1 MSGAKLRTPHLRRV
15 DQEVVRNRKPEEFNV
30 LEIIALFATVG
41 VTLFGYFRSR
51 SFVQRRLTYVDAIQT
66 AGAPILIGI
75 AAAVVA
81 TPVTW
86 VLPLVGSGTAM
97 LFGAGI
103 GAGVAAGRRQIRHRL
118 RPG

>member
-1 MSGAKLRTPHLRRV
+1 M
-15 DQEVVRNRKPEEFNV
+15 
-30 LEIIALFATVG
+30 LELIALMATVG
-41 VTLFGYFRSR
+41 VTIFGYLRSR
-51 SFVQRRLTYVDAIQT
+51 DFVQRRLTYVDSIQT

-75 AAAVVA
+75 GAAIVA

-86 VLPLVGSGTAM
+86 IVPLIGSGTAL

-118 RPG
+118 PAG